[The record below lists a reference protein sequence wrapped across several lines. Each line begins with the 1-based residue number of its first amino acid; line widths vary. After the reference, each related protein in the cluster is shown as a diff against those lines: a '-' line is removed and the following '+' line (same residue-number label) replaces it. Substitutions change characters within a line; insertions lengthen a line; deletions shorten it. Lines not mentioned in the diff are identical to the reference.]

1 MQTPTAATA
10 SAPVAGAGGVL
21 SGIREAASA
30 TGVPFEYLL
39 AQATRESGLD
49 PQALNSRSTASGL
62 FQFTS
67 QTWLEMIRRHGAKHG
82 LGEQAAAITRA
93 ANGRLDITDKALKK
107 AVLDLRHNPGLSAMM
122 AAEYAGDNARILERR
137 LGRSVTAKDLHL
149 AHLLGAGGAVRMLRG
164 LEERPQELA
173 GGILPQAAKAN
184 PELFQDRE
192 NQTAHTIAGLYQ
204 SVQARF
210 ERASSQSDLASLR
223 PEPRPDAE
231 VAQQLALAEPAPAV
245 GLTTEVPAPLSEA
258 SEVAEAAP
266 PLIARAATTA
276 APPIPGEANGF
287 RAAIPPRLSLSS
299 LKGMISSALR
309 PDPNA

>member
-1 MQTPTAATA
+1 MQTPTAATTSAA
-10 SAPVAGAGGVL
+10 SAAVPGGIV

-82 LGEQAAAITRA
+82 LAEQAAAITRG
-93 ANGRLDITDKALKK
+93 ANGRLDIADKALKK
-107 AVLDLRHNPGLSAMM
+107 AVLDLRHDPGLSAMM
-122 AAEYAGDNARILERR
+122 AAEYAGDNARVLERR
-137 LGRSVTAKDLHL
+137 LGRPITAKDLHL
-149 AHLLGAGGAVRMLRG
+149 AHMLGAGGAARVLRG
-164 LEERPQELA
+164 LEENPRDLA

-184 PELFQDRE
+184 PELFHDRE
-192 NQTAHTIAGLYQ
+192 NQTPRTIAGLYE

-210 ERASSQSDLASLR
+210 ERASAAADLASLR

-231 VAQQLALAEPAPAV
+231 VALQLALADPAPAV
-245 GLTTEVPAPLSEA
+245 AVTTEVPEPVPEPT
-258 SEVAEAAP
+258 EIAEAAP
-266 PLIARAATTA
+266 PLIARAVN

-287 RAAIPPRLSLSS
+287 RAAIPPRLSLSN
-299 LKGMISSALR
+299 LKGMISSAFR
-309 PDPNA
+309 PGSSA